1 MPANVFWPGIGKP
14 SNPRLCSMTG
24 CTTFHCIVLGSGRYI
39 FYTCSA
45 LLSLL
50 FLESVMYENSEEME
64 TGTYVESGACDDLD
78 FAEVE
83 YDYGEVDV
91 QGYEE

>member
-1 MPANVFWPGIGKP
+1 
-14 SNPRLCSMTG
+14 
-24 CTTFHCIVLGSGRYI
+24 
-39 FYTCSA
+39 
-45 LLSLL
+45 
-50 FLESVMYENSEEME
+50 MYENSEEME
-64 TGTYVESGACDDLD
+64 TSTYVESCNCDDLD